1 MQWRT
6 PQHKISADLADVGAV
21 AEHLNQLIIPRKMIR
36 IQRHGHGM
44 HADRVAAGA
53 FLDAVEHVFINPR
66 AGASPRIIFHHFL
79 LHTTFSIQYRQPG
92 FSEQWGRTSHPL
104 RSIPLDLRY
113 TGDMPSG
120 ENLDAFMR
128 LPLFEGLA
136 ADTLKLILDQSHLR
150 NAGEGEAYFY
160 QDDPANHLYLL
171 KLGRVRLSQVTQEG
185 QQVIHNVIGPG
196 EMFGLVG
203 LVANGKYPVSAT
215 AAAESQA
222 YSWETAAMTRLAE
235 RFPRLA
241 LNAMGMMAARV
252 NEFQGQIRALATE
265 RVERRLARSLLRL
278 VRQVGK
284 KSDRGVLIDLSLSRQ
299 DLAEM
304 SGTTLFT
311 ASRILSQWERMGL
324 LEAGRER
331 LVILNPHGLVQIAED
346 LPPYG
351 EGEGSRTMPK

>member
-1 MQWRT
+1 M
-6 PQHKISADLADVGAV
+6 
-21 AEHLNQLIIPRKMIR
+21 
-36 IQRHGHGM
+36 
-44 HADRVAAGA
+44 
-53 FLDAVEHVFINPR
+53 
-66 AGASPRIIFHHFL
+66 
-79 LHTTFSIQYRQPG
+79 
-92 FSEQWGRTSHPL
+92 
-104 RSIPLDLRY
+104 
-113 TGDMPSG
+113 
-120 ENLDAFMR
+120 
-128 LPLFEGLA
+128 
-136 ADTLKLILDQSHLR
+136 
-150 NAGEGEAYFY
+150 
-160 QDDPANHLYLL
+160 
-171 KLGRVRLSQVTQEG
+171 
-185 QQVIHNVIGPG
+185 IHNVIGPG

-235 RFPRLA
+235 RYPRLA
-241 LNAMGMMAARV
+241 LNAMSMMAARV

-304 SGTTLFT
+304 SGTTLYT
-311 ASRILSQWERMGL
+311 VSRILSQWERMGL